1 MEKTLSAWEGRLVNL
16 ACGDGHPAEIM
27 DMSFAVQAYAALY
40 ILQHYLELE
49 QKVIDIPEEI
59 DNKIAMM
66 KLKSLGIAIDE
77 LTEEQK
83 RYINSW

>member
-1 MEKTLSAWEGRLVNL
+1 MVKALPPWRRKAFVNL

-40 ILQHYLELE
+40 ILNNHSELKPELE
-49 QKVIDIPEEI
+49 IPDEI
-59 DNKIAMM
+59 DRKIAMM
-66 KLKSLGIAIDE
+66 KLQSLGINIDE

-83 RYINSW
+83 II